1 MTVRMRTIPTE
12 AERAAHNPGPWLCR
26 DEWGNPRVGYWT
38 KLGFES
44 GRLLTAQRVAAW
56 TFWPCDENLN
66 KVEIDGF
73 RFADCAPEKGK
84 RDPEAG
90 HIWREKSG
98 RRRTAR
104 IAELHTEGFGESPRA
119 VLTVLTSE
127 GPLPFRKNLRLCRNQ
142 FALTWE
148 FFRAE

>member
-1 MTVRMRTIPTE
+1 MAKIKGPRFKFELWTADGAKLSGSGPCTDRE
-12 AERAAHNPGPWLCR
+12 AFAIYMIGCGPKADTPLGKALAAYLEEC
-26 DEWGNPRVGYWT
+26 EKV
-38 KLGFES
+38 L
-44 GRLLTAQRVAAW
+44 AAKAK
-56 TFWPCDENLN
+56 PVL
-66 KVEIDGF
+66 
-73 RFADCAPEKGK
+73 P
-84 RDPEAG
+84 DPAVG

-148 FFRAE
+148 FLRAE